1 MLRRPPRS
9 TRTDTLFP
17 YTTLFRSVLVSTL
30 NWRRWPLTC
39 RVTATGGLGSGGG
52 IARTPG
58 RRAGV
63 DARKTGH
70 GGTLFPPRNRPAGDQ
85 VGPVRPPAN
94 ARTPAGEGPGPSQP
108 RCRPGTTDT
117 PAPAPPSRAPRAP
130 RR

>member
-17 YTTLFRSVLVSTL
+17 YTTLFRLVLVSTL

-70 GGTLFPPRNRPAGDQ
+70 GGTLFPPRNRPAGDP
-85 VGPVRPPAN
+85 GGTVRSAAN
-94 ARTPAGEGPGPSQP
+94 ARRKAGEGHGQSRTRGGAGEQ
-108 RCRPGTTDT
+108 D
-117 PAPAPPSRAPRAP
+117 PAARA
-130 RR
+130 